1 MEMES
6 KPRYQKGQIVWGY
19 KLDTI
24 ALDVI
29 GGAVHKYKI
38 ASDGYQGHDAVMYKA
53 KRISEGKTAS
63 RSSEVYEY
71 LLFDNEL
78 DAHLALQQ
86 ALLFQLADYV
96 ERMKRLTTKI
106 DAISTDMQLIRR
118 GVTKVF

>member
-1 MEMES
+1 MES

-29 GGAVHKYKI
+29 DGAVHKYKI
-38 ASDGYQGHDAVMYKA
+38 ASDGYQGHDAVLYKA

-63 RSSEVYEY
+63 CASEVYEY
-71 LLFDNEL
+71 DLFDNEL

-86 ALLFQLADYV
+86 ALLFKLADYA
-96 ERMKRLTTKI
+96 ESMKRLTTKI
-106 DAISTDMQLIRR
+106 YDLSTDIHLVRQ
-118 GVTKVF
+118 GVTRVF